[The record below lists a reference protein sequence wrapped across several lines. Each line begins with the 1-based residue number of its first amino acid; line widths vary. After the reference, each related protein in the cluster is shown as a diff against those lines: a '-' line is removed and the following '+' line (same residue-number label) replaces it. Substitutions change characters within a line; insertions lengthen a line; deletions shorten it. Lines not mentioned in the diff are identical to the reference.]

1 MFRMEISM
9 EGSCPSTSGR
19 DLITFSTGEIVS
31 VASLMLASL
40 VSVRIAG
47 FFSLTFDCH
56 SILER
61 LQHATWPTH
70 DLHAWL
76 NTARYFDIGFARNAR
91 GDFNEPH
98 LVILE
103 NVNTLLRFRF
113 LTIGRCSRDTAD
125 DCRCRRRSRSRRLLD
140 NRFERYGQDVVL
152 RVSRDRSRRT
162 HAGAERRLDI

>member
-1 MFRMEISM
+1 MFRMEFSI
-9 EGSCPSTSGR
+9 EGSSSSTSGR

-40 VSVRIAG
+40 VSVCIAG

-61 LQHATWPTH
+61 LQHATWSTH

-91 GDFNEPH
+91 RDFDETH
-98 LVILE
+98 LVIVEHE
-103 NVNTLLRFRF
+103 NTFLRLRF
-113 LTIGRCSRDTAD
+113 LTTGRGSRDTAGD
-125 DCRCRRRSRSRRLLD
+125 
-140 NRFERYGQDVVL
+140 
-152 RVSRDRSRRT
+152 
-162 HAGAERRLDI
+162 